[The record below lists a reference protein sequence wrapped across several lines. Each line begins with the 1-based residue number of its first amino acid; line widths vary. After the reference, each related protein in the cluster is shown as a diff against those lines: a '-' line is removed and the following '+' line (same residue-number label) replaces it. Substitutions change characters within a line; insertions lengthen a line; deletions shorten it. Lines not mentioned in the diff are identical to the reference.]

1 MNTIVSFPVDAL
13 KPNEHFLAQ
22 DIYNSSG
29 VMIARKDSMI
39 TKKIIVK
46 LNLHNVDTV
55 MVKKFNTSSLPT
67 VNPEEYEVKFDPN
80 TFYKDIQAFENNY
93 QEVAGSIKNNFK
105 EIEAGKEIHTDE
117 ILQFGEE
124 IIDQLKNTA
133 NIFSYLS
140 FMKSNDSI
148 TFNHC
153 LNCSIISQIFGKY
166 LDLDDEEIELLATSA
181 LLHDIGKTKIQPEL
195 IYKEEPLTNDEVL
208 TMQNH
213 VLHSYKMIEN
223 HNLPQSVKLGVLMH
237 HERMDGS
244 GYIMHNK
251 GDQIHKFAKI
261 IAIIDIYEAMTQERP
276 YRKKIIP
283 LKALQHIKSIS
294 VSKLDYRLA
303 TKFIELTANSYKNAK
318 VKLSTGQV
326 GEIVFIDLKKLTK
339 PIVKVD
345 NKIIDLS
352 TEPGV
357 TIVDMC

>member
-1 MNTIVSFPVDAL
+1 MNTVVTFPVDAL

-46 LNLHNVDTV
+46 LNLHCVDSV
-55 MVKKFNTSSLPT
+55 MVKKFDTQSLPT
-67 VNPEEYEVKFDPN
+67 VNPEDYQI
-80 TFYKDIQAFENNY
+80 TFNVEGFAEDIEEFENNY
-93 QEVAGSIKNNFK
+93 NQVADTIKGNFKDIENGK
-105 EIEAGKEIHTDE
+105 EIETNE
-117 ILQFGEE
+117 ILQFGAE
-124 IIDQLKNTA
+124 IINQLKGTS

-140 FMKSNDSI
+140 FMKSTDTI

-166 LDLDDEEIELLATSA
+166 IGLDDEEIEMLATAA
-181 LLHDIGKTKIQPEL
+181 LLHDIGKTKIPPEL
-195 IYKEEPLTNDEVL
+195 IYKEEPLSKDEVV

-223 HNLPQSVKLGVLMH
+223 HDLPQSVKLGVLMH
-237 HERMDGS
+237 HERNDGT

-276 YRKKIIP
+276 YRNKITP
-283 LKALQHIKSIS
+283 LKALQHIKSIA
-294 VSKLDYRLA
+294 VSKLDYNLA
-303 TKFIELTANSYKNAK
+303 SKFIEMTANSFMNSK
-318 VKLSTGQV
+318 VKLSNGDV
-326 GEIVFIDLKKLTK
+326 GEIVFIDTKRVTK
-339 PIVKVD
+339 PLVKVND
-345 NKIIDLS
+345 SIIDLATS
-352 TEPGV
+352 QCQ
-357 TIVDMC
+357 IVDMF